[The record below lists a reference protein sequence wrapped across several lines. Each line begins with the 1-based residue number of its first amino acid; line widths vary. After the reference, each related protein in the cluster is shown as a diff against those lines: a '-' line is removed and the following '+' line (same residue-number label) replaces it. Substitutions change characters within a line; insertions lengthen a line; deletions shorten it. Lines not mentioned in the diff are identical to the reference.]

1 MNIQDQRGRAAV
13 WLRAVLVGL
22 SGLLAASWAASATA
36 QKKLTIL
43 SGYDILF
50 MQGFV
55 ADKEGFFKDEGLD
68 VTVKYTVSGKVA
80 VDGVVAGAGV
90 MGISASLVS
99 VTAATRAPIYI
110 IAPLGRSVHYMQ
122 MVALGDNSSA
132 VDLKGKRIGFQFGTE
147 GHRFALTYLRKNGIA
162 TKDVTL
168 MNIPAQA
175 LPAALS
181 RKDIDALSVWPPHS
195 TKALQAT
202 KGSKL
207 LEDSKG
213 VLIGFGVVVMRK
225 DFVDSDPDGAQ
236 RLLRALLK
244 ADEFMNKNPKRTMEH
259 FAAQGKVTMGMTK
272 SIYNDLKPIYSMAID
287 EEFVN
292 ELKLSADFLADHG
305 YTKERGDPREFIY
318 HKLMRDVA
326 PKLVTFKF

>member
-1 MNIQDQRGRAAV
+1 MRNINRRGRAAI

-22 SGLLAASWAASATA
+22 VGLIAASWAVNAAA

-55 ADKEGFFKDEGLD
+55 ADKEGFFKEEGLD

-122 MVALGDNSSA
+122 MVALGGNSRA
-132 VDLKGKRIGFQFGTE
+132 ADLKGKRIGFQFGTE
-147 GHRFALTYLRKNGIA
+147 GHRFALTYLQKNGISA
-162 TKDVTL
+162 KEVTL

-202 KGSKL
+202 PGSKF

-225 DFVDSDPDGAQ
+225 DFVESDPEGA
-236 RLLRALLK
+236 RKLLRALLK
-244 ADEFMNKNPKRTMEH
+244 ADKFMNANPARTMEH

-272 SIYNDLKPIYSMAID
+272 SIYKDLKPIYSMAID
-287 EEFVN
+287 KEFFN

-305 YTKERGDPREFIY
+305 FTKERGDPSQFIY
-318 HKLMRDVA
+318 HQLMKSGA
-326 PKLVTFKF
+326 PELVTF